1 MYLHFRPWIAKRTI
15 LHEYFSRSWGMF
27 DAAERTEHSGVA
39 AMLTGQS
46 IELAIKAMLE
56 LVGRKPPTKH
66 KLADC
71 LNTVPELK
79 SMLEQLWGADLSSLI
94 QFVDEDIN
102 SSQMRYGAA
111 GSHKDTRT
119 QLIAASIAHKP
130 TSWTAPVTE
139 LYEEL
144 MCSLGTAIWENYPSE
159 DRKGRSVRRQI
170 KIHPIFGGEGPKA
183 AYPHYPNSLYGLM
196 LLAEVNGIQTEYGAI
211 IPIEG
216 MQKDGAHWV
225 RVRIGKD
232 TAVDQRVIQESSKL
246 SLAGFRWIGQPV
258 DGVRL
263 KLYEAR
269 STLLGVRPQARRE
282 QTT

>member
-27 DAAERTEHSGVA
+27 DAAEQTERSGVA

-56 LVGRKPPTKH
+56 LVGKEPPTKH
-66 KLADC
+66 KIADC
-71 LNTVPELK
+71 LNAVPELK
-79 SMLEQLWGADLSSLI
+79 TILEQLWGADLNSLI

-111 GSHKDTRT
+111 GSHKDKGT

-144 MCSLGTAIWENYPSE
+144 MSSIGTAIWENYPAE
-159 DRKGRSVRRQI
+159 DRKGRSVRRQVRM
-170 KIHPIFGGEGPKA
+170 HPIFSGEGPKA
-183 AYPHYPNSLYGLM
+183 AYPHYPSSLYGLM
-196 LLAEVNGIQTEYGAI
+196 LLAEVNGIQSAYGAI

-216 MQKDGAHWV
+216 MQKDGTQWV

-232 TAVDQRVIQESSKL
+232 TAVDQRVIQEGSNR

-269 STLLGVRPQARRE
+269 STLLSVRPQARKE

>member
-1 MYLHFRPWIAKRTI
+1 MNPRHGCRDTPSTVNDMYLHFRPWIAKRTI

-79 SMLEQLWGADLSSLI
+79 SLLEQLWGADFSSLI

-111 GSHKDTRT
+111 GSHKDTRDG
-119 QLIAASIAHKP
+119 QEARLPDSLKSLQAAA
-130 TSWTAPVTE
+130 T
-139 LYEEL
+139 
-144 MCSLGTAIWENYPSE
+144 
-159 DRKGRSVRRQI
+159 
-170 KIHPIFGGEGPKA
+170 
-183 AYPHYPNSLYGLM
+183 
-196 LLAEVNGIQTEYGAI
+196 
-211 IPIEG
+211 
-216 MQKDGAHWV
+216 
-225 RVRIGKD
+225 D
-232 TAVDQRVIQESSKL
+232 TARAPDQIIEDAVSTWAEGRDGFTMAQLAAGVGMAGSPEKADQRQLVLPVATTIF
-246 SLAGFRWIGQPV
+246 AGE
-258 DGVRL
+258 
-263 KLYEAR
+263 K
-269 STLLGVRPQARRE
+269 S
-282 QTT
+282 